1 MQLYS
6 FFRSSAAFRVRI
18 ALNLKNIS
26 HDMAFIHLPSGAQT
40 EAAYLEVNPQGRVPS
55 LETDGAVLTQS
66 QAIIEYLDETHPEP
80 PLLPNDAIGRAHV
93 RALANTIAC
102 DIHPLQNLAVLVYL
116 REALGAAETDV
127 KLWARNWIK
136 LGFDAIEA
144 MLERSPATGRFC
156 HGDAPGLADL
166 CLVPQV
172 FNARR
177 FECPLGDYPTLM
189 GVFDACMKIEAFDA
203 AQPSKQPDAPATG

>member
-1 MQLYS
+1 MRLYS

-26 HDMAFIHLPSGAQT
+26 HDTAVIHLPSGAQT
-40 EAAYLEVNPQGRVPS
+40 EPAYREVNPQGRVPS

-66 QAIIEYLDETHPEP
+66 LAIIEYLDETHPAP

-93 RALANTIAC
+93 RALAGTIAC

-116 REALGAAETDV
+116 RDALGAAEGDV
-127 KLWARNWIK
+127 TLWARNWIK
-136 LGFDAIEA
+136 LGFDAIET

-156 HGDAPGLADL
+156 HGDAPGLADI
-166 CLVPQV
+166 CVVPQV

-177 FECPLGDYPTLM
+177 FECPLDDYPTLM
-189 GVFDACMKIEAFDA
+189 GVFDECMKIEAFDA
-203 AQPSKQPDAPATG
+203 AQPSKQPDAPAG